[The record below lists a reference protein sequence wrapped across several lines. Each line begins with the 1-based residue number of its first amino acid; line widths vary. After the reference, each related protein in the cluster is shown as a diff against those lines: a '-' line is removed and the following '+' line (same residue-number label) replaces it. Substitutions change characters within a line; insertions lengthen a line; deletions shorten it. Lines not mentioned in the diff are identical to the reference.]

1 MDFVLFITGISSLI
15 INVKGQSCY
24 YDYHHCTG
32 YDWCC
37 PDSYVCTGSSTC
49 LSIRAIVGIC
59 IGGLFGLAIFISCI
73 YFSCKK
79 QKGRVGTV
87 LTHPDVNTTVVG
99 QHQYGEQAYGQPPA
113 YDQTQYSQPSSFAQ
127 PGPDPAYPP
136 TEP

>member
-1 MDFVLFITGISSLI
+1 MKRCSSPNQRYYINLQNCFTPFKRSKINEQIFVHTE
-15 INVKGQSCY
+15 
-24 YDYHHCTG
+24 
-32 YDWCC
+32 
-37 PDSYVCTGSSTC
+37 
-49 LSIRAIVGIC
+49 
-59 IGGLFGLAIFISCI
+59 
-73 YFSCKK
+73 

-87 LTHPDVNTTVVG
+87 LTHPDVTTTVVG

>member
-1 MDFVLFITGISSLI
+1 MDFVLFMIGISSLI

-59 IGGLFGLAIFISCI
+59 IGGLFGLAIFIACI
-73 YFSCKK
+73 YYSCKK
-79 QKGRVGTV
+79 EKGRVGTV
-87 LTHPDVNTTVVG
+87 LTHPDVNT
-99 QHQYGEQAYGQPPA
+99 H
-113 YDQTQYSQPSSFAQ
+113 SSWTTPVWGASLWTTACIRSNAVQSFKRVCA
-127 PGPDPAYPP
+127 ASL
-136 TEP
+136 